1 MFEELLASS
10 KSVLQ
15 DLDTYLTLSENRLAR
30 AALTRLDHSACAPT
44 SGSITLVYGSAGI
57 GKTHLARWTLQQLRK
72 RQPKLRFA
80 YITVSALGQMLQQ
93 ADECR
98 SLAELFEQFRSLDVL
113 VCEHLHELGNES
125 PYQPWFVMLID
136 ALEEGTTQILL
147 TSRQPAG
154 EIPLLDQKLVSRCHG
169 GLCVPMPP
177 LSVESRVQLLQHW
190 FRETRLPILK
200 PFAASAQFLAER
212 LPIPPREL
220 RQTVTDLSI
229 RQLRRPTAID
239 VAFLERWLAKE
250 DRSPRLSIDSIVLQV
265 AQAFGVEPSDLRSR
279 SRQPGLSLP
288 RQCAMLLAR
297 ELTGRPLDQIGD
309 YFDRSHTTVSHSLSR
324 LKELIPTIPSLRQQV
339 HKLRQQL
346 KQLPREER
354 A

>member
-10 KSVLQ
+10 KSALK
-15 DLDTYLTLSENRLAR
+15 DLDTYLTLAENRLAR
-30 AALTRLDHSACAPT
+30 AAVTRLDHSSDPAT
-44 SGSITLVYGSAGI
+44 TGSITLVYGSAGI

-72 RQPKLRFA
+72 RQPRLRFV
-80 YITVSALGQMLQQ
+80 YTTVSELGELLQQ
-93 ADECR
+93 ADER
-98 SLAELFEQFRSLDVL
+98 QSLAELFEQFRTLDVL
-113 VCEHLHELGNES
+113 VCEHLHELGNDS
-125 PYQPWFVMLID
+125 PFQPWFMMLID
-136 ALEEGTTQILL
+136 ALEEGTTQVLL
-147 TSRQPAG
+147 TSRLPVG
-154 EIPLLDQKLVSRCHG
+154 EIPQLDHKLVSRCHG
-169 GLCVPMPP
+169 GLCMLMPP
-177 LSVESRVQLLQHW
+177 LSFESRVQLLQHW
-190 FRETRLPILK
+190 FREMQLPILK

-220 RQTVTDLSI
+220 RQTVMDLAV

-265 AQAFGVEPSDLRSR
+265 AQAFGVDPSELRSR

-288 RQCAMLLAR
+288 RQCAMFLAR
-297 ELTGRPLDQIGD
+297 ELTGRPLDQIGN

-324 LKELIPTIPSLRQQV
+324 LKELIPTVPSLRQQV

>member
-10 KSVLQ
+10 KSAIQEV
-15 DLDTYLTLSENRLAR
+15 DTYLTLDENRLAR
-30 AALTRLDHSACAPT
+30 AAVTRLRHTSDTAT

-57 GKTHLARWTLQQLRK
+57 GKTHLARWTLQQLR
-72 RQPKLRFA
+72 RRHTRLRFA
-80 YITVSALGQMLQQ
+80 YLTVSALGELLRR
-93 ADECR
+93 ADER
-98 SLAELFEQFRSLDVL
+98 QSLAELFEQFRTLDVL
-113 VCEHLHELGNES
+113 VCEHLHELGNDS

-136 ALEEGTTQILL
+136 ALEEGTTQVLL

-154 EIPLLDQKLVSRCHG
+154 EIPQLDQKLVSRCHG
-169 GLCVPMPP
+169 GLCVQMPP
-177 LSVESRVQLLQHW
+177 LSLESRVQLLQHW
-190 FRETRLPILK
+190 FQEMRLPIIK

-212 LPIPPREL
+212 LPIPPRDL
-220 RQTVTDLSI
+220 RQTVMDLTL
-229 RQLRRPTAID
+229 RHARRPAPID
-239 VAFLERWLAKE
+239 VAYLERWLAKE
-250 DRSPRLSIDSIVLQV
+250 DRSPRLSIDSIVNQV
-265 AQAFGVEPSDLRSR
+265 AQAFGVDPSELRSR
-279 SRQPGLSLP
+279 SRQAGLSLP

-324 LKELIPTIPSLRQQV
+324 LKELIPTVPSLRQQV